1 MEEETIRISLT
12 KEQYD
17 ILIEAVDLGIT
28 WLGENGYR
36 RDEEEYGKF
45 LTYLKTYV
53 KQK

>member
-1 MEEETIRISLT
+1 MVRISLT

-36 RDEEEYGKF
+36 RDEEEYGKL
-45 LTYLKTYV
+45 LTYLKTYG
-53 KQK
+53 KQKQ